1 MATPNLKTIATVT
14 PGILDSRQLANGA
27 NTIYTV
33 PADKAVKL
41 AALIV
46 ANVTA
51 VPVTVTVSVVP
62 SGGAVD
68 GTHVIVS
75 AATIVANDTLNIDEV
90 DGVWLGAGDKVAIN
104 SSAAASVDS
113 TLSGLL
119 FA

>member
-1 MATPNLKTIATVT
+1 MATPNLKSIATVT

-27 NTIYTV
+27 NTVYTV
-33 PADKAVKL
+33 PASKAVKL
-41 AALIV
+41 ASLV
-46 ANVTA
+46 LANVTA
-51 VPVTVTVSVVP
+51 VPVTVTVSIVP

-75 AATIVANDTLNIDEV
+75 AYVLAANDSVTITEV
-90 DGVWLGAGDKVAIN
+90 AGLWMGDGDKVAIN